1 MSSWDNE
8 TPPKDTR
15 IIPEGWRGFEIITG
29 DDNPSKKGNPMFT
42 IQLKDEQTGIIVK
55 AYLIRTPGKRWN
67 LKQVLDAAGIEKQD
81 DDNYNYL
88 PELIGKKVM
97 VEIIHEPN
105 EWIDRNGNAVTTT
118 QHRTNL
124 FKAYTSNPDG
134 TTQASDIAFEE

>member
-15 IIPEGWRGFEIITG
+15 LLPEGWTGFDIMSG

-42 IQLKDEQTGIIVK
+42 LQLKCENTGIVTNI
-55 AYLIRTPGKRWN
+55 YLIRTPGKRWN
-67 LKQVLDAAGIEKQD
+67 LKQVLEAVGIKKQE

-97 VEIIHEPN
+97 GEVVHEPN
-105 EWIDRNGNAVTTT
+105 EWINKNNETITTT
-118 QHRTNL
+118 QHKINS
-124 FKAYTSNPDG
+124 FSAYASNPDG
-134 TTQASDIAFEE
+134 AVSADSIKWDN